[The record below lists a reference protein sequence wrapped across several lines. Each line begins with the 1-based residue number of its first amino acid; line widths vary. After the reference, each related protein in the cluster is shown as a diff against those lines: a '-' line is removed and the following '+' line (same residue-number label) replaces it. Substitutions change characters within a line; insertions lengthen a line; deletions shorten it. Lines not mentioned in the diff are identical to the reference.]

1 MGRKR
6 KLKGLEAR
14 KKINMVKKYWRN
26 RGKRVMNTFNEKIS
40 KNLKQIGIYADFDLQ
55 DNCEKEPEKLLSIS
69 GFGPMKVK
77 EICKKV
83 GIQLEIDELNRLYR
97 NMEK

>member
-1 MGRKR
+1 MGRKPKM
-6 KLKGLEAR
+6 KLPNR
-14 KKINMVKKYWRN
+14 KKINIENKYRKNW
-26 RGKRVMNTFNEKIS
+26 GKRVINTFNEKIS
-40 KNLKQIGIYADFDLQ
+40 KNLRQIGIYANSDLQ

-69 GFGPMKVK
+69 GFGPMKIK

-83 GIQLEIDELNRLYR
+83 GVQLEIDELNRLYR